1 MRTNCCRSLTLT
13 VVATVACAQGLA
25 WGQSPVIKV
34 KTAPTYVPQQVPPAP
49 PESPF
54 GPVTNGDNVA
64 ELDRMA
70 PRHKVAPTPPNP
82 DALPPLPNRPS
93 IPNPVTRPPLVPAPS
108 NPPPSPAPASRVP
121 FGSTPSGQPI
131 SILPSESPNTTL
143 GLPQPLV
150 SPTLP
155 SPIPDAGLSA
165 TNAAPVPTPAAPV
178 ATPAAPAALAVPYS
192 EYIDNSASGSY
203 LQSPS
208 SPTYRDAVT
217 AAPPITHQRRGWFNR
232 DTGFLRVNTPLSFH
246 MLDFQNRQT
255 DKEVR
260 VLEDGVQA
268 VRGPSITIGAQLRA
282 SGLYGRTDTADQFSY
297 FGRSPE
303 DFVGNTATDI
313 RLLQTNQSVVIHANS
328 WAHGYVETLFTDGAS
343 FHQFDDDGFQV
354 RQAYI
359 LLGDLNQ
366 SPFYAF
372 LGKKNVSFGDFGT
385 LSPFS
390 QALPWHYFGAIAE
403 GGGLGY
409 TGNGLRAQVMALSGG
424 QGTRVVDS
432 EEDGHIN
439 NFAANIRY
447 DWEVSPDLA
456 FGIGGGYLHGTIYDA
471 AISDPIDPTAFGPR
485 NGAWDVN
492 GSVHVGALRMAGE
505 FVQTED
511 GWPSTGRRVSA
522 WRAEAAYDFLYGN
535 TPCVLSGSFGEGNQ
549 GASGTEFE
557 FNRQL
562 VVGLRIQPSP
572 NAFFTFEYVRSTGF
586 APLVDVT
593 TASDRSAEQNSA
605 VFGLVL
611 AI

>member
-1 MRTNCCRSLTLT
+1 
-13 VVATVACAQGLA
+13 
-25 WGQSPVIKV
+25 
-34 KTAPTYVPQQVPPAP
+34 
-49 PESPF
+49 
-54 GPVTNGDNVA
+54 
-64 ELDRMA
+64 
-70 PRHKVAPTPPNP
+70 
-82 DALPPLPNRPS
+82 
-93 IPNPVTRPPLVPAPS
+93 
-108 NPPPSPAPASRVP
+108 
-121 FGSTPSGQPI
+121 
-131 SILPSESPNTTL
+131 
-143 GLPQPLV
+143 
-150 SPTLP
+150 
-155 SPIPDAGLSA
+155 
-165 TNAAPVPTPAAPV
+165 
-178 ATPAAPAALAVPYS
+178 
-192 EYIDNSASGSY
+192 
-203 LQSPS
+203 
-208 SPTYRDAVT
+208 
-217 AAPPITHQRRGWFNR
+217 
-232 DTGFLRVNTPLSFH
+232 

-255 DKEVR
+255 DKEIR
-260 VLEDGVQA
+260 ILEDRQGA
-268 VRGPSITIGAQLRA
+268 GSGPSITFGAQLRA

-297 FGRSPE
+297 FGRSAE

-313 RLLQTNQSVVIHANS
+313 RLLQTNQSMVIHANS
-328 WAHGYVETLFTDGAS
+328 WAHGYVETLLSDGAS
-343 FHQFDDDGFQV
+343 FLPFDEDGFQV

-403 GGGLGY
+403 GGGVGY

-447 DWEVSPDLA
+447 DWEASPDLA
-456 FGIGGGYLHGTIYDA
+456 FGIGGGYLHGTVYDA

-511 GWPSTGRRVSA
+511 AWPSTGRRVSA

-535 TPCVLSGSFGEGNQ
+535 TPCVLSGSFSEGNQ